1 MAYPAIAHR
10 PAIVSYAQS
19 EAPDAA
25 SSTAGASSF
34 TARVRV
40 ATRRRARAVVALV
53 VALVVVTLAFVQTRA
68 AGMTSETKRDES
80 MSGATSTRAARMI
93 ETTIDD
99 RTRSR
104 AARSSSMSTT
114 RAMRVALDA
123 TSARG
128 ARRRERFER
137 KHRAPSSMRVSDGRA
152 DNVVGRRARCGDA
165 RSAPIRGSRVLTAAS
180 PGNQSSTSESI
191 DRLGSRSNDTSGTSS
206 SPAAPAPAPLTPPN
220 ASQRRV
226 IDQMITLR
234 TRLNERVAKAN
245 AFAKFLEKTL
255 VERDADLVN
264 ARRALARA
272 AMEAETLRGLA
283 EDARRGNGAPD
294 ALIARLDRMAKAL
307 KEDADD
313 ADAHCLRQVPVA
325 WQGNASDVRLMG
337 SFDDWTRGFHLSP
350 EWHGH
355 GDGMSDTFACTC
367 LLPPG
372 TYEVKFLVDG
382 EWRTTD
388 DWKTVG
394 EGFERNML
402 LEVR

>member
-1 MAYPAIAHR
+1 
-10 PAIVSYAQS
+10 
-19 EAPDAA
+19 
-25 SSTAGASSF
+25 
-34 TARVRV
+34 
-40 ATRRRARAVVALV
+40 
-53 VALVVVTLAFVQTRA
+53 
-68 AGMTSETKRDES
+68 
-80 MSGATSTRAARMI
+80 
-93 ETTIDD
+93 
-99 RTRSR
+99 
-104 AARSSSMSTT
+104 
-114 RAMRVALDA
+114 MRVA
-123 TSARG
+123 
-128 ARRRERFER
+128 
-137 KHRAPSSMRVSDGRA
+137 
-152 DNVVGRRARCGDA
+152 DNDDVDGRRARRDDA
-165 RSAPIRGSRVLTAAS
+165 RSASLRGARVVTSAS
-180 PGNQSSTSESI
+180 PGNRSSTSTSESI
-191 DRLGSRSNDTSGTSS
+191 DRLGSGSNETNGASS
-206 SPAAPAPAPLTPPN
+206 SPAAPAPTPLTPPN

-272 AMEAETLRGLA
+272 AMEAETLRGMA

>member
-1 MAYPAIAHR
+1 
-10 PAIVSYAQS
+10 
-19 EAPDAA
+19 
-25 SSTAGASSF
+25 
-34 TARVRV
+34 
-40 ATRRRARAVVALV
+40 
-53 VALVVVTLAFVQTRA
+53 
-68 AGMTSETKRDES
+68 MTSETRRDES
-80 MSGATSTRAARMI
+80 MSGATSTRAARAI

-137 KHRAPSSMRVSDGRA
+137 KHRAPISMRVSDGGA

-206 SPAAPAPAPLTPPN
+206 SPAAPAPAPPPPPPPAPPGGGGEGGAPAPPPGAPPGPPRGPRPARRRAPPPPPLTPPN

>member
-1 MAYPAIAHR
+1 
-10 PAIVSYAQS
+10 
-19 EAPDAA
+19 
-25 SSTAGASSF
+25 
-34 TARVRV
+34 
-40 ATRRRARAVVALV
+40 
-53 VALVVVTLAFVQTRA
+53 
-68 AGMTSETKRDES
+68 
-80 MSGATSTRAARMI
+80 
-93 ETTIDD
+93 
-99 RTRSR
+99 
-104 AARSSSMSTT
+104 
-114 RAMRVALDA
+114 
-123 TSARG
+123 
-128 ARRRERFER
+128 
-137 KHRAPSSMRVSDGRA
+137 
-152 DNVVGRRARCGDA
+152 
-165 RSAPIRGSRVLTAAS
+165 
-180 PGNQSSTSESI
+180 
-191 DRLGSRSNDTSGTSS
+191 
-206 SPAAPAPAPLTPPN
+206 
-220 ASQRRV
+220 
-226 IDQMITLR
+226 MITLR

-245 AFAKFLEKTL
+245 AFSKFLEKTL

-388 DWKTVG
+388 DWKTVC

-402 LEVR
+402 LEVC